1 MTTAQQD
8 QFGLILDLVAEGK
21 TDDARAVALLTP
33 EEFARAAADPGAG
46 TAGGDDG
53 GPPGPKA

>member
-1 MTTAQQD
+1 MSDSQHD
-8 QFGLILDLVAEGK
+8 QFGLILDLVTEGK
-21 TDDARAVALLTP
+21 VDEAKAVALLTP